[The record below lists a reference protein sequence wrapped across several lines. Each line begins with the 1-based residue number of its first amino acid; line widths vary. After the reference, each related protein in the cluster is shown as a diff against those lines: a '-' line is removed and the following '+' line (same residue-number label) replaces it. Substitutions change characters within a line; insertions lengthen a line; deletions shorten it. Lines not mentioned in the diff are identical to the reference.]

1 MLIKRTRSNRQVA
14 QWPHIIPTRTSPN
27 RRGRR
32 RLQSLVAELLGSVGS
47 VSRPGDMAR
56 SLVKLRNHD
65 FGAFPMEE
73 MALTEIQLTARA
85 TDAYRDYMGRVPLL
99 ARAMRVTAS

>member
-14 QWPHIIPTRTSPN
+14 QWPHILTTGPSPN

-32 RLQSLVAELLGSVGS
+32 RLQSLVAELLGSVGC

-65 FGAFPMEE
+65 FGAFPMQE
-73 MALTEIQLTARA
+73 MTLTETQLTARA
-85 TDAYRDYMGRVPLL
+85 TGGHAPCSRGRRRRSV
-99 ARAMRVTAS
+99 A